1 MKQRL
6 LLFFFAISLAVGTF
20 NYITQTGQKT
30 LPLAPAPP
38 VYKHKILLLPLDSR
52 PPCQKFVID
61 AGQITGI
68 EVISPP
74 AEILDYY
81 TQKGDTA
88 ALRLWLSENIK
99 NADAAILS
107 LDQLIYG
114 GLLAA
119 RENSGDSA
127 AESAA
132 MQFLSELKAANPQVS
147 LYAFNILP
155 RIQPPA
161 SIDQYEQ
168 RKALIKTSRLSEEL
182 AIFDNPLDLAEIRQS
197 NEKLP
202 PATQEKY
209 RNLYKKNTKLNEK
222 LSQMTQQGVLTR
234 LVIGQDDS
242 EDFGIPNMEKQQ
254 IQRYL
259 QTANISA
266 DTVTITRGA
275 DEVALSLLT
284 EIQTRIFQ
292 IYSPKIHVVYN
303 DAAAPGR
310 LMPYMSASV
319 ATTVQEKI
327 RLMHGQIVDSPE
339 DADFILFVHIGTDKN
354 LAARAQS
361 VKRLQ
366 EFLKQDCKIAL
377 VDLSQHF
384 SAEETLL
391 PMLLQYDFPINRLIA
406 YAGWNTTSNAVGTA
420 VAQATLFSSELSQC
434 HNREEL
440 LALYKSNL
448 TFLNNRYL
456 EDYFYLKDLIDS
468 VNANLKKAGY
478 TNVYDLDMEHN
489 YRWANDMLQ
498 TGMNKRAD
506 YFKHSYAYRQPL
518 AFKTPSGPMQLRIK
532 DLQVEASYPWPRT
545 FEIHLQTR
553 LELEELP

>member
-1 MKQRL
+1 MKLRL
-6 LLFFFAISLAVGTF
+6 LLFFFTIGLAVGAF
-20 NYITQTGQKT
+20 NYVTQTGQKT
-30 LPLAPAPP
+30 LPLLPAAP
-38 VYKHKILLLPLDSR
+38 VYTHKILLLPLDSR

-61 AGQITGI
+61 AGQIAGI
-68 EVISPP
+68 EVITPP

-88 ALRLWLSENIK
+88 ALRLWLSENTK
-99 NADAAILS
+99 NAEAVILS

-127 AESAA
+127 AESTAL
-132 MQFLSELKAANPQVS
+132 QFLAELKAANPQVP

-161 SIDQYEQ
+161 SVEQYEQ
-168 RKALIKTSRLSEEL
+168 RQALIKTSRLSEEL

-222 LSQMTQQGVLTR
+222 LSQMTQQGILTR

-259 QTANISA
+259 QTANIAA

-284 EIQTRIFQ
+284 EIQTTRFRS
-292 IYSPKIHVVYN
+292 YFPKIYVEYN

-327 RLMHGQIVDSPE
+327 RLLHGQLVESPA
-339 DADFILFVHIGTDKN
+339 DADFVLFVHIGTDKN
-354 LAARAQS
+354 LAARAKS
-361 VKRLQ
+361 VQRLQ
-366 EFLKQDCKIAL
+366 QLLAQDCPIAL

-384 SAEETLL
+384 AAEETLL
-391 PMLLQYDFPINRLIA
+391 PMLLQHDFPINRLIA

-420 VAQATLFSSELSQC
+420 VAQAALFRSELPHC
-434 HNREEL
+434 GTREEL
-440 LALYKSNL
+440 LTLYKNNL
-448 TFLNNRYL
+448 IFLNSRYL

-489 YRWANDMLQ
+489 YRWANALLQ
-498 TGMNKRAD
+498 TGMNKRTD
-506 YFKHSYAYRQPL
+506 YLKHSAAFRQPVPVTAPEGL
-518 AFKTPSGPMQLRIK
+518 LRLRIK
-532 DLQVEASYPWPRT
+532 DIQAEVCYPWPRT